1 MANENP
7 SYPGSLRSTWSSPD
21 SLSVHLSLASLSWY
35 LWHSCYFFS
44 LISSWPTQI
53 HWSLLRGSFFLLW
66 PSWLLSSLEKPFLT
80 SWAGQIFPLNA
91 PIAFHFPSVV
101 ALSSL
106 QFSIYPLLFW
116 YYMSSPGDYNVES
129 NNSFKKY
136 IHTSIHTPS
145 IAQSNRLPLGSQYDC
160 VVCFFNLLL
169 T

>member
-1 MANENP
+1 MPSNCSFMANENP

-80 SWAGQIFPLNA
+80 SWASQIFPLNA
-91 PIAFHFPSVV
+91 PIASFHSPLLLPCHHCNFPSTRYFFDTICLPQETIMLKVIIH
-101 ALSSL
+101 LKN
-106 QFSIYPLLFW
+106 IYTRVYTHP
-116 YYMSSPGDYNVES
+116 P
-129 NNSFKKY
+129 
-136 IHTSIHTPS
+136 
-145 IAQSNRLPLGSQYDC
+145 
-160 VVCFFNLLL
+160 
-169 T
+169 